1 MRNTE
6 RLVFLS
12 ETLDEAFDGSVSQ
25 KDLLILADTIARC
38 NRGDFADEYER
49 PLNLSNPNFYSLP
62 VDMALDS
69 RGFSIA
75 VVEQAQNTERALVGV
90 DCPKRRFKELC
101 ALVA

>member
-6 RLVFLS
+6 RLILLS
-12 ETLDEAFDGSVSQ
+12 ETLDEAFDGPVSQ
-25 KDLLILADTIARC
+25 KELLILADVIARADRC
-38 NRGDFADEYER
+38 DFSDEYER
-49 PLNLSNPNFYSLP
+49 PLNLNNPNFYSLP

-75 VVEQAQNTERALVGV
+75 VVEQAQNTDRALIGV
-90 DCPKRRFKELC
+90 DCPKRQFNELC